1 MEQEDNEIAARK
13 ILGRDELN
21 LAEFPLSLIGR
32 RAPGNAKTLQF
43 SDVVYD
49 RSLGRNVTRK
59 LTVSAADLLGLPTA
73 VDDEVLLGC
82 IQLSQEQKFNG
93 PKVLFERANLLD
105 ILGWKRSG
113 KDYKRL
119 TDSLNRWKGTLI
131 ISENAFWDRGE
142 QCWVNDS
149 FSILNRV
156 YISGRGRKEEGRDL
170 VSFFEWGDFMWRSI
184 ESGNLRML
192 DFEFLKSLDSSISKR
207 LYRLLSKRFYH
218 GPTVRFGLRQLAHE
232 KVGLSRNMHTG
243 QIKEKLQTGHNELE
257 SRGVCQSKF
266 VEKKRGDWEVVYTS
280 IASKERASHAPPP
293 IPLEQELVNRGVDK
307 SGHLVQAVSKERI
320 AQAIENYDD
329 RKKQGE
335 ALGPGWLR
343 ECITRKRPFDFR
355 QGYISKAA
363 TAAKE
368 KTAAQKQKAQ
378 KLAQQQAK
386 ENKRV
391 KLAQSRQAF
400 LQFIQSLP
408 SDEEREA
415 YAKRAI
421 ESNRFFRDFFHES
434 QNQGNA
440 AKAERHKQD
449 AMLLLWER
457 ENATAA

>member
-1 MEQEDNEIAARK
+1 MEQEENETAIRK

-49 RSLGRNVTRK
+49 RSLGQNVTRR

-73 VDDEVLLGC
+73 IDDEVLLGC
-82 IQLSQEQKFNG
+82 IQLSQEQKHRS

-105 ILGWKRSG
+105 VLGWKRSG
-113 KDYKRL
+113 RDYQRL

-131 ISENAFWDRGE
+131 ISENAFWNRGE

-156 YISGRGRKEEGRDL
+156 YISGRGRKHEGRDV

-192 DFEFLKSLDSSISKR
+192 DFEFLKSLNSSISKR

-257 SRGVCQSKF
+257 NRGVCRSKF
-266 VEKKRGDWEVVYTS
+266 VQKNRGDWEVVYTS
-280 IASKERASHAPPP
+280 IPSTKRMVHTPS
-293 IPLEQELVNRGVDK
+293 PLGQELIHRGIDK
-307 SGHLVQAVSKERI
+307 PSRLVQTVSEERVV
-320 AQAIENYDD
+320 QAIENYDD
-329 RKKQGE
+329 RLKHGE
-335 ALGPGWLR
+335 AIGPGWLR
-343 ECITRKRPFDFR
+343 ECIARKKPFAFR
-355 QGYISKAA
+355 RGYVSKAA
-363 TAAKE
+363 QAARE
-368 KTAAQKQKAQ
+368 KQREEQQISQKQDRQ
-378 KLAQQQAK
+378 KTQKIKRAK
-386 ENKRV
+386 HART
-391 KLAQSRQAF
+391 RRAF
-400 LQFIQSLP
+400 QDFFNSLP
-408 SDEEREA
+408 TDEERKA
-415 YAKRAI
+415 YAERSIA
-421 ESNRFFRDFFHES
+421 SNRFLRDFFIES
-434 QNQGNA
+434 QERGDL

-449 AMLLLWER
+449 AMFLLWKQEIS
-457 ENATAA
+457 TAS